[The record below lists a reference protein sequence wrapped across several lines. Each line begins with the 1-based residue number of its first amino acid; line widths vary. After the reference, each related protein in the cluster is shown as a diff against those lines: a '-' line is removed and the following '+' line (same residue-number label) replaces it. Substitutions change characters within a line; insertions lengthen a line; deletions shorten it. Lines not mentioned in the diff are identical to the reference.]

1 VFNGQGEDHPTGG
14 GTWWAE
20 GWRDY
25 FFAVKETL
33 RIFDEEKHFLMSEA
47 SPEINVELCCPN
59 TEGHNPSDKYLPDK
73 TKHPN
78 TENIP
83 IFQSVYHD
91 YVPTGLIHVRWEDFA
106 DTHDSDGLLWN
117 YIVAQSMIWGKDLGF
132 SLKGG
137 DDPYDVHEWVI
148 DEGGEGKEDF
158 EFIRH
163 LIQRRSLVKEYLNYG
178 EYVRPVEIVCD
189 DCSDIAFIRDPAKY
203 GDSDPD
209 TLFDVCN
216 VLHSAWKHTPSGDDT
231 TVGIVFVNFSDE
243 ASTVDTVTIN
253 VVEWDMEDQSD
264 YYAIQQLNQKG
275 NWVDTGFCFSS
286 SSEWKRYVDLNILAR
301 KSKIFR
307 VIPVEACP

>member
-1 VFNGQGEDHPTGG
+1 
-14 GTWWAE
+14 
-20 GWRDY
+20 
-25 FFAVKETL
+25 
-33 RIFDEEKHFLMSEA
+33 MSYC
-47 SPEINVELCCPN
+47 I
-59 TEGHNPSDKYLPDK
+59 
-73 TKHPN
+73 TKR
-78 TENIP
+78 TINIP

-91 YVPTGLIHVRWEDFA
+91 YVPTGLIHVRWDVFA
-106 DTHDSDGLLWN
+106 DTHDSDGLLWT
-117 YIVAQSMIWGKDLGF
+117 YIVAQSMIWGKNLGF
-132 SLKGG
+132 SLSGG

-148 DEGGEGKEDF
+148 DEGGEGKEDYD
-158 EFIRH
+158 FIRH

-178 EYVRPVEIVCD
+178 EYVRPVGIVCD
-189 DCSDIAFIRDPAKY
+189 DCSDVAFIHDPAKY

-243 ASTVDTVTIN
+243 ASVVDTVTIN
-253 VVEWDMEDQSD
+253 VAEWDMEDQSD
-264 YYAIQQLNQKG
+264 YYTIQQLNKNG
-275 NWVDTGFCFSS
+275 NWADTGFCFSS